1 MVKRLMNFQ
10 CKGTHYET
18 YNAGIYQLWLRKNSS
33 EIDMTYVITYFLVEE
48 EYIMTTL
55 SVTEARA
62 NLYKLIDDTSLNHE
76 PVIITGK
83 RGNAV
88 LLAEDDWNAI
98 NETLHL
104 LSVPGM
110 RETILAGMQE
120 SIDGAAT
127 ELDW

>member
-1 MVKRLMNFQ
+1 
-10 CKGTHYET
+10 
-18 YNAGIYQLWLRKNSS
+18 
-33 EIDMTYVITYFLVEE
+33 
-48 EYIMTTL
+48 MTTL
-55 SVTEARA
+55 NVTEARA
-62 NLYKLIDDTSLNHE
+62 NLYKLIDDTSVSHE
-76 PVIITGK
+76 PVVITGK

-110 RETILAGMQE
+110 RESILEGMQE

-127 ELDW
+127 ELNW